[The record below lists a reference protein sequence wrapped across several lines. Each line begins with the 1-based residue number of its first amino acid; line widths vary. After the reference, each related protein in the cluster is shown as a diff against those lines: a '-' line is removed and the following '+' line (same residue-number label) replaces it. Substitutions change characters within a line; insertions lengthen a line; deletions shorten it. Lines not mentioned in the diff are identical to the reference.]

1 MVVEAVVMGLE
12 IPVALVITNQRL
24 SLSARAPGMVAV
36 VRGDDFET
44 FIHNPNVHELCDLNR
59 NIVRA
64 VNNALEHNLPDGT
77 VCCEKARERQRDGL
91 NESVAVNDLH
101 VAIMD

>member
-24 SLSARAPGMVAV
+24 SLSARVPGMVAV

-44 FIHNPNVHELCDLNR
+44 FIHNPNVRELCDLNR

-64 VNNALEHNLPDGT
+64 VNNASRASP
-77 VCCEKARERQRDGL
+77 QRG
-91 NESVAVNDLH
+91 SH
-101 VAIMD
+101 